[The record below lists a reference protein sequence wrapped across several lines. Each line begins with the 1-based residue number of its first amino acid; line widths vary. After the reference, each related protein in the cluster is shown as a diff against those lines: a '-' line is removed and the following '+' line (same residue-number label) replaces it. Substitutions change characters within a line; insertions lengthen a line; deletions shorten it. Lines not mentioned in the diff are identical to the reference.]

1 MTCKLVLLL
10 YLNVKVLLS
19 TGYWWENLT
28 ERYHLVHLGVGGK
41 TILKKVLKYWDG
53 VWFVLVWLRMGTGG
67 GHL

>member
-1 MTCKLVLLL
+1 
-10 YLNVKVLLS
+10 
-19 TGYWWENLT
+19 
-28 ERYHLVHLGVGGK
+28 LVHLGVGGK